1 MASSTAI
8 GDSQE
13 RAVQPVVSGIVLSAV
28 AQADVADK
36 DSAINNKL
44 YSGKQY
50 NACYVM
56 VLTAGGTDIIVAQ
69 GSDTTSAWHRIS
81 DAGAIP
87 VIPA

>member
-13 RAVQPVVSGIVLSAV
+13 AAVQPVVSGIILSSV
-28 AQADVADK
+28 TQADVADK

-44 YSGKQY
+44 YSGKQFG
-50 NACYVM
+50 ACYIM

-69 GSDTTSAWHRIS
+69 GPDTTSKWHRIS
-81 DAGAIP
+81 DAGASPIT
-87 VIPA
+87 PA